1 LEKKT
6 DAAFRSMRTYVRVV
20 KVYLL
25 GAKNSFPLELT
36 TNFITF
42 KNVCSEMTLAPSV
55 AAVIS

>member
-1 LEKKT
+1 
-6 DAAFRSMRTYVRVV
+6 MRTYVRVV